1 MAKKGVLMYYDLL
14 EQLKDFNDE
23 QFGKVVRVMIK
34 YDKDGIEP
42 NIEDA
47 QIKLA
52 FNILKPT
59 IDRNKQEYQYK
70 CDRNRENINK
80 RWNRQDTNEYDGIR
94 TNTNYTDNDIDI
106 DNDIVINKNIEKEN
120 ILKEKVDWESKF
132 EKLWSLYPRK
142 KNKQLAKKTFEH
154 KIRGLDNQECVDKCN
169 AIYKAQAISTNEWK
183 TNNTDEQFIPHYS
196 SWLNNNVPNSPK
208 YKGR

>member
-42 NIEDA
+42 NIEDV

-52 FNILKPT
+52 FNMLKPT

-94 TNTNYTDNDIDI
+94 TNTNYTDNDID
-106 DNDIVINKNIEKEN
+106 NDIVINKNIEKEN

-132 EKLWSLYPRK
+132 EKLWSIYPRK

-154 KIRGLDNQECVDKCN
+154 KIRGLDNQECIDKCN
-169 AIYKAQAISTNEWK
+169 AIYKAQVISTNEWK

>member
-42 NIEDA
+42 NIEDV

-169 AIYKAQAISTNEWK
+169 AIYKAQVISTNEWK

>member
-1 MAKKGVLMYYDLL
+1 MYYDLL

-42 NIEDA
+42 NIEDV

-52 FNILKPT
+52 FNMLKPT

-94 TNTNYTDNDIDI
+94 TNTNYTDNDI

-154 KIRGLDNQECVDKCN
+154 KIRGLDNQECIDKCN
-169 AIYKAQAISTNEWK
+169 AIYKAQVISTNEWK

>member
-42 NIEDA
+42 NIEDV

-132 EKLWSLYPRK
+132 EKLWSIYPRK

-154 KIRGLDNQECVDKCN
+154 KIRGLDNQECVNKCN
-169 AIYKAQAISTNEWK
+169 AIYKAQVISTNEWK

>member
-1 MAKKGVLMYYDLL
+1 MYYDLL

-42 NIEDA
+42 NIEDV

-132 EKLWSLYPRK
+132 EKLWSIYPRK

-154 KIRGLDNQECVDKCN
+154 KIRGLDNQECVNKCN
-169 AIYKAQAISTNEWK
+169 AIYKAQVISTNEWK

>member
-42 NIEDA
+42 NIEDV

-132 EKLWSLYPRK
+132 EKLWSIYPRK

-169 AIYKAQAISTNEWK
+169 AIYKAQVISTNEWK

>member
-1 MAKKGVLMYYDLL
+1 MVKKGVLMYYDLL

-42 NIEDA
+42 NIEDV

-52 FNILKPT
+52 FNMLKPT

-80 RWNRQDTNEYDGIR
+80 RWNRQYTNEYDGIR
-94 TNTNYTDNDIDI
+94 TNTNYTDNDIDN

-169 AIYKAQAISTNEWK
+169 AIYKAQVISTNEWK

>member
-42 NIEDA
+42 NIEDV

-52 FNILKPT
+52 FNMLKPT

-94 TNTNYTDNDIDI
+94 TNTNYTDNDIDN

-132 EKLWSLYPRK
+132 EKLWSIYPRK

-169 AIYKAQAISTNEWK
+169 AIYKAQVISTNEWK
-183 TNNTDEQFIPHYS
+183 ASNTDEQFIPHYS

>member
-42 NIEDA
+42 NIEDV

-94 TNTNYTDNDIDI
+94 TNTNYTDNDID
-106 DNDIVINKNIEKEN
+106 NDIVINKNIEKEN

-132 EKLWSLYPRK
+132 EKLWSIYPRK

-169 AIYKAQAISTNEWK
+169 AIYKAQVISTNEWK

>member
-42 NIEDA
+42 NIEDV

-80 RWNRQDTNEYDGIR
+80 RWNRQDTNKYDGIR

-132 EKLWSLYPRK
+132 EKLWSIYPRK

-154 KIRGLDNQECVDKCN
+154 KIRGLDNQECIDKCN
-169 AIYKAQAISTNEWK
+169 AIYKAQVISTNEWK

>member
-1 MAKKGVLMYYDLL
+1 MVKKGVLMYYDLL

-42 NIEDA
+42 NIEDV

-52 FNILKPT
+52 FNMLKPT

-80 RWNRQDTNEYDGIR
+80 RWNRQYTNEYDGIR
-94 TNTNYTDNDIDI
+94 TNTNYTDNDIDN

-132 EKLWSLYPRK
+132 EKLWSIYPRK

-169 AIYKAQAISTNEWK
+169 AIYKAQVISTNEWK

>member
-52 FNILKPT
+52 FNMLKPT

-94 TNTNYTDNDIDI
+94 MNTNYTDNDIDI

-169 AIYKAQAISTNEWK
+169 AIYKAQVISTNEWK